1 MQRELPS
8 RPDLEHYRKEAK
20 GLVRAY
26 AARDASAVSRAHAVL
41 GARADERFVLAD
53 AQYVV
58 AVEHGHPSWAA
69 FKRGFEPSGLGA
81 LLGLE
86 RGEVV
91 LDSGLRY
98 TEGQPVEVVVR
109 KRVHRYAIG
118 DAGAAV
124 ALAGKPSGWLPVAAG
139 VVEEFSVNI
148 NRRGVVLVGTVYPE
162 MLARLVAQVAGAS
175 LAVYEALLE
184 LED

>member
-1 MQRELPS
+1 MHQELPA

-20 GLVRAY
+20 RLVRRYENGEA
-26 AARDASAVSRAHAVL
+26 DAVARAHAVL
-41 GARADERFVLAD
+41 GVRADERFVLAD
-53 AQYVV
+53 AQYVL
-58 AVEHGHPSWAA
+58 AVEHGHSSWAA
-69 FKRGFEPSGLGA
+69 FKQAFEPTGLGA

-98 TEGQPVEVVVR
+98 TEGSPVEVAVK
-109 KRVHRYAIG
+109 KRIHRYSIG

-124 ALAGKPSGWLPVAAG
+124 ALAGRPPGWLPVAG
-139 VVEEFSVNI
+139 RVVEEFSVNL

-162 MLARLVAQVAGAS
+162 MLARLVGQIAGAS
-175 LAVYEALLE
+175 LAVYEALLQ